1 MCLPPCPGST
11 CLVTV
16 SYMLCCIGTDVPL
29 RLICLHDERGQTE
42 KSGEVSQDIRCRIPG
57 CGHCLMGL
65 SAWYPIG
72 VSVQQLTWGMDRK
85 RVTKEWR
92 NGRLIGIFYSQIY
105 AELCTTT
112 VVRDQYDVPGDTASL
127 L

>member
-1 MCLPPCPGST
+1 
-11 CLVTV
+11 
-16 SYMLCCIGTDVPL
+16 
-29 RLICLHDERGQTE
+29 
-42 KSGEVSQDIRCRIPG
+42 
-57 CGHCLMGL
+57 MGL